1 MKNTKRILIIKFG
14 GLGDIF
20 LSLCAIYSI
29 VSHHKKKVVLL
40 TENPYHQILIKS
52 KWFEEIVVMKRSFF
66 YFFDKI
72 QIKKK
77 LDISSFDCVY
87 DLQTSKRSS
96 SYLSLFFKL
105 GIKTSGIGNYASFNH
120 TNTQRDKMH
129 TLDRQ
134 REQLEI
140 SSIKYLKKIDLK
152 WLFKSKRIDFTH
164 ETKYSLIVPGG
175 SKKRKNKRIPF
186 EVFNQIIKI
195 LLGKK
200 IIPILIGSSDD
211 KEICSNLENI
221 HPNVKNLCTKT
232 DIFDIAKL
240 SENSIISIGND
251 TGPMHVIANG
261 NMPTFVFFTKYSDP
275 KLCAPVGKNVKIFNY
290 ENNIEKFCNTIK
302 KEINAFSQKPQY

>member
-20 LSLCAIYSI
+20 LSLRAIYSI
-29 VSHHKKKVVLL
+29 ISHHKRKVVLL
-40 TENPYHQILIKS
+40 TESPYHQIFRKS
-52 KWFEEIVVMKRSFF
+52 KWFEKIVVIKRSFF
-66 YFFDKI
+66 YFNDKI

-77 LDISSFDCVY
+77 LNIDSFDCVY

-105 GIKTSGIGNYASFNH
+105 GIKTSGIGKYASFNH
-120 TNTQRDKMH
+120 TNIQRDKMH

-134 REQLEI
+134 KEQLEI
-140 SSIKYLKKIDLK
+140 NSIKYLKKINIK
-152 WLFKSKRIDFTH
+152 WLVKSKKIDFNSGTR
-164 ETKYSLIVPGG
+164 YSLIVPGG

-211 KEICSNLENI
+211 KEICSNLENM

-240 SENSIISIGND
+240 SENSIMSLGND

-261 NMPTFVFFTKYSDP
+261 KMPTFVFFTKYSDP
-275 KLCAPVGKNVKIFNY
+275 KLCAPIGKNVKIFNY
-290 ENNIEKFCNTIK
+290 ENNVENFCNAIK
-302 KEINAFSQKPQY
+302 KEINAFA